1 MNNLTF
7 TNDTIFINDTALIH
21 DIIGKSSN
29 NIIILAMSIL
39 ILCCACIGLFLTN
52 EYPYRV

>member
-1 MNNLTF
+1 MINLTF
-7 TNDTIFINDTALIH
+7 TNDTALIH
-21 DIIGKSSN
+21 DIIGNSSN

-39 ILCCACIGLFLTN
+39 ILCCACIGLFLIN